1 MWNLQCLKVQSLR
14 LVKVSDWGG
23 DTMVKDSVLISGG
36 VNLGASPSAPG
47 TSNNITVTF
56 GGQVIEPILV
66 LGSSL
71 DTNCRAI
78 LVPYGAEVTIKVLN
92 GYNLL
97 VCAIGDTRPIIQ
109 YSAGTT
115 NKFLAVRDLYLQTIN
130 ISTLLDENAPT

>member
-1 MWNLQCLKVQSLR
+1 
-14 LVKVSDWGG
+14 
-23 DTMVKDSVLISGG
+23 MVKDTVLISGG
-36 VNLGASPSAPG
+36 VNLGASPSAPA

-71 DTNCRAI
+71 GTNCRAI

-92 GYNLL
+92 GYDLL
-97 VCAIGDTRPIIQ
+97 VCSIGETRPIIQ
-109 YSAGTT
+109 YRSGTT

-130 ISTLLDENAPT
+130 ISAQQDENAPT